1 MMRTA
6 FGHQINHT
14 LAISK
19 PSFNCEFPVCEL
31 QMLTY
36 DQTFGPRRANQPYSS
51 GHVKDLDTS
60 NKNITYEVGKLEA
73 EDKYS

>member
-1 MMRTA
+1 MTRTA

-36 DQTFGPRRANQPYSS
+36 DQTFEPRRAISRIARA
-51 GHVKDLDTS
+51 T
-60 NKNITYEVGKLEA
+60 
-73 EDKYS
+73 